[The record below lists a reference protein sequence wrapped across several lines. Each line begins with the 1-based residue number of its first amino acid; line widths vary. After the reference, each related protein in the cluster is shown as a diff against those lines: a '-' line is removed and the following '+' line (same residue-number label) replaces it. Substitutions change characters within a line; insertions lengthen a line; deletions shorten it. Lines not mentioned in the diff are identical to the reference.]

1 MRQRFTTP
9 MDINNRPRSIET
21 GGKIIVQTLGSGW
34 DLSEQRLA
42 GASRPPT
49 LQACGWAT
57 GTVAEPAIAQPTA

>member
-1 MRQRFTTP
+1 

-34 DLSEQRLA
+34 DPSEQRFA

-57 GTVAEPAIAQPTA
+57 GTVAVLAIAQPTA